1 MRPLCANKLFLL
13 KGLLAVCI
21 AVSFRALAQGGPPFR
36 TDDPETPEN
45 RHFEINFGFIADR
58 GRSAGDY
65 EVPDFDFNYGL
76 GNRIQLKYEVPIAIA
91 ETRSHVVA
99 GLPDQHVGV
108 VGGLG
113 ESLFGIKARF
123 YEHRPGDAWLGR
135 SKAAK
140 AHADSIRAPGDSA
153 DLPEE
158 PEVNFSVSTYP
169 QLSLNNPTRSVPR
182 GVVEG
187 GPDFLLPLEVNG
199 RIGPVRLDGEAG
211 YHFGNSKLEQTWI
224 RGLLVGHEFDNRTEA
239 YFELYDE
246 QDATRV
252 TGIGRT
258 PKQRETTLGLGGR
271 RSLNADKTLNLLL
284 MGGRSFQSVA
294 VGNSQPDWIA
304 YVGLQVLLGPK
315 ERTEPQVE
323 QKLPNVGR

>member
-1 MRPLCANKLFLL
+1 VLALC
-13 KGLLAVCI
+13 GLGGV
-21 AVSFRALAQGGPPFR
+21 RAKAQGGPPFR

-45 RHFEINFGFIADR
+45 RHFEINFGFIGDR

-65 EVPDFDFNYGL
+65 EVPDFDFNYGF
-76 GNRIQLKYEVPIAIA
+76 GNRIQLKYELPIAIA
-91 ETRSHVVA
+91 ETRTPVVA

-113 ESLFGIKARF
+113 ESLLGVKIRF
-123 YEHRPGDAWLGR
+123 YEHHPGDAWLGFNR
-135 SKAAK
+135 AQKSGVDESKA
-140 AHADSIRAPGDSA
+140 GA
-153 DLPEE
+153 DLPDE

-199 RIGPVRLDGEAG
+199 RIGPMRLDGEVG
-211 YHFGNSKLEQTWI
+211 YHFGNAKLEQTWI
-224 RGLLVGHEFDNRTEA
+224 RGLLVGHEFGKRTEA
-239 YFELYDE
+239 YVELYDE
-246 QDATRV
+246 QDASRV
-252 TGIGRT
+252 TGPGRT

-271 RSLNADKTLNLLL
+271 RSLNTAKTLNLLL
-284 MGGRSFQSVA
+284 MGGRSVQSVA
-294 VGNSQPDWIA
+294 IGNSQPSWIA

-315 ERTEPQVE
+315 EPTESQVE
-323 QKLPNVGR
+323 QKLPDEGK